1 MFEESMMYST
11 NQIKFDRVALEVVG
25 PWLIGAFLLV
35 MVSPQVMALTS
46 DSKEPMLIESD
57 DMIFD
62 EAKGETVYNGNV
74 KAHQGSLEAI
84 GSKMILNQQ
93 KGQADQVIIYGKPA
107 RIKQTP
113 DGGGADNHGEGD
125 RIDYFPDSGILILN
139 GKAITYEG
147 HSPETSEHTVRSEH
161 IEYDTK
167 NSVYKAGS
175 SKSGSRRVH
184 VTILPKKKEAE

>member
-1 MFEESMMYST
+1 MFEESMMYRT
-11 NQIKFDRVALEVVG
+11 NQIKFNQRTLGVAG
-25 PWLIGAFLLV
+25 PWLIGALLLA
-35 MVSPQVMALTS
+35 MMSTPAMALTS

-62 EAKGETVYNGNV
+62 EAKGETVYNGSV

-84 GSKMILNQQ
+84 GTKMILNQQ

-113 DGGGADNHGEGD
+113 DGGGADNHGEAE

-139 GKAITYEG
+139 GKGVTYEG

-175 SKSGSRRVH
+175 TRSGNRRVH
-184 VTILPKKKEAE
+184 VTILPKTKEAE

>member
-1 MFEESMMYST
+1 MFEESMMYRT
-11 NQIKFDRVALEVVG
+11 NQTKFNQRTLGVAG
-25 PWLIGAFLLV
+25 PWLIGGLLLA
-35 MVSPQVMALTS
+35 MMSTPAMALTS

-84 GSKMILNQQ
+84 GTKMILNQQ

-113 DGGGADNHGEGD
+113 DGGGADNHGEGE

-175 SKSGSRRVH
+175 TRSGNRRVH
-184 VTILPKKKEAE
+184 VTILPKNKEAE

>member
-1 MFEESMMYST
+1 MFEESMMYRT
-11 NQIKFDRVALEVVG
+11 NQTKFNQRTLGVAG
-25 PWLIGAFLLV
+25 PWLIGGLLLA
-35 MVSPQVMALTS
+35 MMSTPAMALTS

-84 GSKMILNQQ
+84 GTKMILNQQ

-113 DGGGADNHGEGD
+113 DGGGADNHGEGE

-161 IEYDTK
+161 IEVLQ
-167 NSVYKAGS
+167 SIEG
-175 SKSGSRRVH
+175 RH
-184 VTILPKKKEAE
+184 VGHQAHMAAVVGQAFEQNFAW